1 MIKKVVRKE
10 NEGFESL
17 VRRFNRLVQENKVL
31 SLVKER
37 QFYQKPPTKRELRE
51 AALRK
56 KHNRE
61 MRRKRQMG
69 SIR

>member
-1 MIKKVVRKE
+1 LIKKVVRKE

-37 QFYQKPPTKRELRE
+37 QFYQKSPTKRELRE

-56 KHNRE
+56 KYNRE

-69 SIR
+69 IIR